1 MPAKRGADNKQG
13 LIIALVCF
21 VLLSVIL
28 GVFTW
33 FGYSDQANLVANEK
47 KAKDEKSAMEK
58 DREYYKAQALVYRS
72 YMGYPP
78 QGKEKDDV
86 PVLYDK
92 FDSLSGEGKEE
103 VAKVKALLDGTLGW
117 DKAKKQPQNTYA
129 QQVATLTTELN
140 TARAKLDRAD
150 RDLKKAKDDYDT
162 QLATKDAEVQD
173 WRKKFQDA
181 QAAHVKAQQDL
192 AAAYERRIAE
202 VDKVSQVLGETQR
215 KGEDTATATA
225 KQIKRLEAEK
235 QEYRAQAEKLRKQM
249 APPDLQKFS
258 TPKAKIV
265 RVGPRGEM
273 AWVDIG
279 SADNVRPEQGLTFSI
294 FGQGAPGRAGN
305 ERKGALEIVDVLGP
319 HYAAGKI
326 TEVVDSSRNPIMVG
340 DVLVNPNWTPG
351 QSEHVAIAGII
362 DLTGDGRDST
372 AEFINSLKRQ
382 GTVID
387 AYLDLSDMTVKG
399 DGMNPDTSY
408 LIMGEIPDIG
418 GTFRFEAGAEVDRK
432 QKIIGAMSEMK
443 AEADRLGVPAVPLKR
458 FVALTGYK
466 LPPAGARGARIG
478 APAPR
483 PEATEKAPSRKASDK
498 AAPKEKEK
506 DKDEDM

>member
-1 MPAKRGADNKQG
+1 MPAKRGTDNKQG

-33 FGYSDQANLVANEK
+33 FGYSDQANLQANEK
-47 KAKDEKSAMEK
+47 KAKDEKAAIEK
-58 DREYYKAQALVYRS
+58 DREYYKAQALILRS
-72 YMGYPP
+72 FAGYPP

-103 VAKVKALLDGTLGW
+103 VSNLFKLLNGNLGW
-117 DKAKKQPQNTYA
+117 DKTKKQPLNTYA
-129 QQVATLTTELN
+129 QQIATLTTELN
-140 TARAKLDRAD
+140 AAHARLEKAD
-150 RDLKKAKDDYDT
+150 RDLKKAQDEYAT
-162 QLATKDAEVQD
+162 QVATKDAEVQD

-181 QAAHVKAQQDL
+181 QGSHVQEQKKLAERYKQQIDEL
-192 AAAYERRIAE
+192 
-202 VDKVSQVLGETQR
+202 DKVSQELGETKR
-215 KGEDTATATA
+215 KAEDTATATA
-225 KQIKRLEAEK
+225 KQFKRLEAEK
-235 QEYRAQAEKLRKQM
+235 KDYEAQVNKIKRQM

-258 TPKAKIV
+258 TPKARIV

-273 AWVDIG
+273 AYVDIG

-294 FGQGAPGRAGN
+294 FGQGANSRPGN

-319 HYAAGKI
+319 HYAAGRI
-326 TEVVDSSRNPIMVG
+326 TETADPTRNPIMVG

-351 QSEHVAIAGII
+351 MRDHVAVAGII

-372 AEFINSLKRQ
+372 AEFMNTLKRQ

-387 AYLDLSDMTVKG
+387 AYLDLSDLSVKG
-399 DGMNPDTSY
+399 DGMTAETSY
-408 LIMGEIPDIG
+408 LVMGEVPEFG
-418 GTFRFEAGAEVDRK
+418 GTFRFESSPEVDRK
-432 QKIIGAMSEMK
+432 QKIISAMSQMQEG
-443 AEADRLGVPAVPLKR
+443 ANRLGVPVVPLRR

-466 LPPAGARGARIG
+466 LPPAGARGARVG
-478 APAPR
+478 TPARTP
-483 PEATEKAPSRKASDK
+483 ATAEPKAPDRKAREK

-506 DKDEDM
+506 DEDM